1 MTSSPSP
8 PRPVLTADQRISRQG
23 LGRRQTAR
31 LATWLVPLALMSSAC
46 TSVPLTENG
55 GLSSYSQLGETT
67 GKLTKSRSFADKPAL
82 EAARTVRIMPTSF
95 SYAAAS
101 RIKKPEDRALV
112 AHALDR
118 ALCVALSDRYQI
130 VPPDAPAD
138 LTVRNVVSDIVPT
151 DKVMAGA
158 STVTSLGTS
167 LVLPVSVPRLPFGLG
182 GLAVEGEVQDPTGQQ
197 RAAFLWAKGANSI
210 TSSPR
215 LSEVGDAYALATS
228 YGDSFAKL
236 IIKGKTP
243 SLMDISLPSQQR
255 IQAFFGGK
263 PKYAACENFGRAPG
277 VPGLVAGMV
286 GAPPEWTDK
295 AGK

>member
-1 MTSSPSP
+1 MTD
-8 PRPVLTADQRISRQG
+8 RRHRRARAARI
-23 LGRRQTAR
+23 AIW
-31 LATWLVPLALMSSAC
+31 LAPLALAASGC
-46 TSVPLTENG
+46 TNVPLTENG
-55 GLSSYSQLGETT
+55 GLSSYSQLGEPK
-67 GKLTKSRSFADKPAL
+67 GKLTKSRSFADKPSL

-95 SYAAAS
+95 SYTAAS
-101 RIKKPEDRALV
+101 QIKKPEDRALI

-118 ALCVALSDRYQI
+118 ALCVALSDRYEI
-130 VPPDAPAD
+130 VTVGAPAD

-151 DKVMAGA
+151 NKVMAGV
-158 STVTSLGTS
+158 STVTSLGSS

-182 GLAVEGEVQDPTGQQ
+182 GLAVEGEVQDPGGQQ
-197 RAAFLWAKGANSI
+197 RAALLWAKGANSI
-210 TSSPR
+210 TNSPR
-215 LSEVGDAYALATS
+215 LSEVGDAYELATA

-243 SLMDISLPSQQR
+243 AMMDISLPSRQR
-255 IQAFFGGK
+255 VQSFFGGK
-263 PKYAACENFGRAPG
+263 PKYAACESFGRAPG